1 MSRESV
7 RFAVL
12 GPIRAWRAGAEL
24 DLGRPQQRVLLG
36 LLLARAGRPV
46 GLGEIVD
53 ALWGEDPPGS
63 AVNVVR
69 RHIGILRRTLEPG
82 LPLRAPGHWLLR
94 EAAGYRIAVDA
105 DSLDLLRFRRLR
117 EQADEAADR
126 SPGRAVTL
134 LTEALALWRGP
145 AGADVSVE
153 IRARAFLDV
162 LDREHLAAVKEL
174 ADAALRTGMTAPV
187 LDELRK
193 AALASP
199 LDEPLLAR
207 LVRALAATGQ
217 RAEALETHRAA
228 VTRLADELGL
238 APGRELSDA
247 HGAVLR
253 ESRPATRSAAG
264 SGAALG
270 GEPADGGLLSANSL
284 SAIPL
289 PGVGYS
295 EPRPAQLP
303 QDLPAFSGRR
313 AQLAKLSALLP
324 EEGRPLDTAVI
335 SVIEGMAGVGKTT
348 LAVHWAH
355 QVADR
360 FPDGQF
366 YVDLRGFDPTGTAL
380 DPGEAVR
387 DFLCAL
393 GVPRHR
399 VPHGLDAQTALYRS
413 LLAGRRFLVL
423 LDNALD
429 TEQVRPLLP
438 GAPGCLVIVTSRD
451 TLTGLVADHGAHPLN
466 LCWLDAEEGRELLA
480 ARLGAARVAAEP
492 QAAAE
497 IVELCAGLPLALSC
511 VAARLAAHP
520 GFRLSALA
528 AELRDAH
535 DRLDAIA
542 RGSAEV
548 STVFSWSY
556 RALSAGAARL
566 FRLLAG
572 HPGPDLS
579 ASAVAELAALD
590 GLAGLDAQESA
601 RLLAELTRA
610 HLVAELSPG
619 RYSVHDLLR
628 SYAVG
633 LGEEPEQ
640 RTSPGVHLPDGDAN
654 GGH

>member
-12 GPIRAWRAGAEL
+12 GPVRAWRAGAEL

-46 GLGEIVD
+46 GLSEIVD

-105 DSLDLLRFRRLR
+105 DSLDLLGFRRLR

-134 LTEALALWRGP
+134 LTEALALWKGP

-153 IRARAFLDV
+153 IRARALLDV
-162 LDREHLAAVKEL
+162 LDRERLAAVKEL
-174 ADAALRTGMTAPV
+174 ADAALRAGMTAPV

-193 AALASP
+193 AALANP

-217 RAEALETHRAA
+217 RAEALETQRAA
-228 VTRLADELGL
+228 VARLADELGL

-247 HGAVLR
+247 HAAVLR
-253 ESRPATRSAAG
+253 ESRPATRPAAGPAAG
-264 SGAALG
+264 SGVALG
-270 GEPADGGLLSANSL
+270 GESADGGMVSASPL

-324 EEGRPLDTAVI
+324 EAGRPLDTAVI
-335 SVIEGMAGVGKTT
+335 SVIGGMAGVGKTT

-451 TLTGLVADHGAHPLN
+451 TLTGLVADHGAHPLS

-480 ARLGAARVAAEP
+480 ARLGAVRVAAEP

-590 GLAGLDAQESA
+590 GLDGLDGLDAQESA

-628 SYAVG
+628 SYAAG
-633 LGEEPEQ
+633 LGEE
-640 RTSPGVHLPDGDAN
+640 S
-654 GGH
+654 

>member
-46 GLGEIVD
+46 GLSEIVD

-63 AVNVVR
+63 GVNVVR

-82 LPLRAPGHWLLR
+82 LPLRAPGRWLLR

-105 DSLDLLRFRRLR
+105 DSLDLLRFRQLR

-134 LTEALALWRGP
+134 LTEALALWKGP
-145 AGADVSVE
+145 AGTDVSVE
-153 IRARAFLDV
+153 IRARALLDV

-174 ADAALRTGMTAPV
+174 ADAALRAGMTAPV

-193 AALASP
+193 AALANP

-207 LVRALAATGQ
+207 LVLALAATGQ

-228 VTRLADELGL
+228 VARLADELGL
-238 APGRELSDA
+238 TPGRELSDA
-247 HGAVLR
+247 HTAVLR
-253 ESRPATRSAAG
+253 ESRPAARPAAGSAAGSAVG

-270 GEPADGGLLSANSL
+270 GEPADGGLL

-303 QDLPAFSGRR
+303 QDLPTFSGRR

-335 SVIEGMAGVGKTT
+335 SVIGGMAGVGKTT

-366 YVDLRGFDPTGTAL
+366 YVDLRGFDPTDKAL

-429 TEQVRPLLP
+429 TQQVRPLLP

-451 TLTGLVADHGAHPLN
+451 TLTGLVADHGAHPLS

-572 HPGPDLS
+572 HPGPDL
-579 ASAVAELAALD
+579 AAPAVAELA
-590 GLAGLDAQESA
+590 GHAGFDAQESA

-628 SYAVG
+628 SYAAE
-633 LGEEPEQ
+633 LGD
-640 RTSPGVHLPDGDAN
+640 DG
-654 GGH
+654 H

>member
-46 GLGEIVD
+46 GLSEIVD

-117 EQADEAADR
+117 ERAGEAADR

-134 LTEALALWRGP
+134 LTEALALWKGP

-162 LDREHLAAVKEL
+162 LDRERLAAVKEL
-174 ADAALRTGMTAPV
+174 ADAALRAGMTAPV

-193 AALASP
+193 AALANP

-207 LVRALAATGQ
+207 LVLALAATGQ

-228 VTRLADELGL
+228 VARLADELGL
-238 APGRELSDA
+238 TPGRELSDA
-247 HGAVLR
+247 HAAVLR
-253 ESRPATRSAAG
+253 ESRPAARPAAGSAAR

-270 GEPADGGLLSANSL
+270 GESADGGP
-284 SAIPL
+284 PL
-289 PGVGYS
+289 PRAAYS

-313 AQLAKLSALLP
+313 TQLAKLSALLP
-324 EEGRPLDTAVI
+324 EAGRPLDTAVI
-335 SVIEGMAGVGKTT
+335 SVIGGMAGVGKTT

-366 YVDLRGFDPTGTAL
+366 YVDLRGFEPTGTAL

-451 TLTGLVADHGAHPLN
+451 TLTGLVADHGAHPLS
-466 LCWLDAEEGRELLA
+466 LCWLDAEEGREFLA

-556 RALSAGAARL
+556 RALSAAAARL

-579 ASAVAELAALD
+579 ASEVAELAALD
-590 GLAGLDAQESA
+590 GLAGHAGLDTQESA
-601 RLLAELTRA
+601 RLLAELVRA
-610 HLVAELSPG
+610 HLVAEPSPG

-628 SYAVG
+628 SYAAG
-633 LGEEPEQ
+633 LGEN
-640 RTSPGVHLPDGDAN
+640 TDH
-654 GGH
+654 GH

>member
-1 MSRESV
+1 
-7 RFAVL
+7 
-12 GPIRAWRAGAEL
+12 
-24 DLGRPQQRVLLG
+24 
-36 LLLARAGRPV
+36 
-46 GLGEIVD
+46 
-53 ALWGEDPPGS
+53 
-63 AVNVVR
+63 
-69 RHIGILRRTLEPG
+69 
-82 LPLRAPGHWLLR
+82 
-94 EAAGYRIAVDA
+94 
-105 DSLDLLRFRRLR
+105 
-117 EQADEAADR
+117 
-126 SPGRAVTL
+126 
-134 LTEALALWRGP
+134 
-145 AGADVSVE
+145 
-153 IRARAFLDV
+153 
-162 LDREHLAAVKEL
+162 
-174 ADAALRTGMTAPV
+174 
-187 LDELRK
+187 
-193 AALASP
+193 
-199 LDEPLLAR
+199 
-207 LVRALAATGQ
+207 
-217 RAEALETHRAA
+217 
-228 VTRLADELGL
+228 
-238 APGRELSDA
+238 
-247 HGAVLR
+247 
-253 ESRPATRSAAG
+253 
-264 SGAALG
+264 
-270 GEPADGGLLSANSL
+270 
-284 SAIPL
+284 
-289 PGVGYS
+289 S

-313 AQLAKLSALLP
+313 APLAKLSGLLP
-324 EEGRPLDTAVI
+324 EDGRPLDTAVI
-335 SVIEGMAGVGKTT
+335 SVIGGMAGVGKTT

-366 YVDLRGFDPTGTAL
+366 YVDLRGFDTAGTAL
-380 DPGEAVR
+380 GPGEAVR

-413 LLAGRRFLVL
+413 LLAGRHFLVL

-451 TLTGLVADHGAHPLN
+451 TLTGLVADHGAHPLS

-556 RALSAGAARL
+556 RALSPGAARL

-579 ASAVAELAALD
+579 ASAVAELA
-590 GLAGLDAQESA
+590 GLDAQEIA
-601 RLLAELTRA
+601 RLLAELIRA

-628 SYAVG
+628 SYA
-633 LGEEPEQ
+633 
-640 RTSPGVHLPDGDAN
+640 
-654 GGH
+654 

>member
-46 GLGEIVD
+46 GLSEIVD

-105 DSLDLLRFRRLR
+105 DSLDLLRFRQLR

-134 LTEALALWRGP
+134 LTEALALWKGP

-153 IRARAFLDV
+153 IRARALLDV

-174 ADAALRTGMTAPV
+174 ADAALRAGMTAPV

-193 AALASP
+193 ATLANP

-207 LVRALAATGQ
+207 LVLALAATGQ

-228 VTRLADELGL
+228 VARLADELGL
-238 APGRELSDA
+238 TPGRELSDA
-247 HGAVLR
+247 HAAVLR
-253 ESRPATRSAAG
+253 ESGPAARPAAASAAASAAG

-270 GEPADGGLLSANSL
+270 GEPADGGLL

-303 QDLPAFSGRR
+303 QDLPIFSGRR

-429 TEQVRPLLP
+429 TQQVRPLLP

-451 TLTGLVADHGAHPLN
+451 TLTGLVADHGAHPLS
-466 LCWLDAEEGRELLA
+466 LCWFDAEEGRELLA

-579 ASAVAELAALD
+579 APAVAELA
-590 GLAGLDAQESA
+590 GLGTQESA

-628 SYAVG
+628 SYAAE
-633 LGEEPEQ
+633 LGD
-640 RTSPGVHLPDGDAN
+640 DG
-654 GGH
+654 H